1 MREKLHLVLKV
12 LLSAAFLFYGI
23 QKLGGFAP
31 AVEMYDRLGF
41 GQAPRFMT
49 GTAETVG
56 ALLLWWR
63 GKEIFGAVLL
73 LGTMCIAI
81 FALLVYL
88 GPPFAP
94 VPHLTAALLVFIWLS
109 RDQIGAFVRG

>member
-1 MREKLHLVLKV
+1 MNDMLRHSLRVI
-12 LLSAAFLFYGI
+12 LSAAFLYFGL

-31 AVEMYDRLGF
+31 AIEMYDRLGF

-49 GTAETVG
+49 GSAETLG
-56 ALLLWWR
+56 ASLLWWR
-63 GKEIFGAVLL
+63 GREIYGAILL
-73 LGTMCIAI
+73 LGTMCVAI

-94 VPHLTAALLVFIWLS
+94 VPHLTLALLIYLWLS
-109 RDQIGAFVRG
+109 YRQITATA